1 MQAGTA
7 LNAVRILGVDIANL
21 TMRVAVFQAVAD
33 EIMELAQHIDV
44 TTWQDTTIGEGGTDP
59 RMVTTVPLE
68 QREFLERLLDAVDG
82 LR

>member
-44 TTWQDTTIGEGGTDP
+44 TTWQDATFPEGENP
-59 RMVTTVPLE
+59 RMMTCIPLE